1 MKLLMFWSENK
12 VTMNSPSLPFVPES
26 DQHLI
31 SPYII
36 IPESFIRVTR
46 IKEIITRLKK
56 LLIVKQILLASTLGN
71 V

>member
-1 MKLLMFWSENK
+1 MKLLMFWLENK
-12 VTMNSPSLPFVPES
+12 VTMNSSNLPFVPES

-36 IPESFIRVTR
+36 IPESFTKVTR